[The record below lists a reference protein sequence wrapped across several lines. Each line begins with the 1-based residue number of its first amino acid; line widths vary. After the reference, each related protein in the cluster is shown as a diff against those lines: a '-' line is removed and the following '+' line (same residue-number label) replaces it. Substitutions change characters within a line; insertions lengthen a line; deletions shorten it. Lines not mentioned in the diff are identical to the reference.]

1 MLTRVNSMLA
11 PVQIALAAAGVPR
24 RPASDPSSPIAPPCA
39 PRSAWLR
46 LATASGPWRSDDLAE
61 ALRRPS
67 RPLHPN
73 VASWVAEQTDAA
85 GLRRLAARLQNER
98 DVERVES
105 FADDIERMSG
115 LARRGAT
122 TEVLLLELRDRVGL
136 GGAVATLDQLRR
148 GMNRAAQNDDLTAVA
163 PARRAAAR
171 SGTVPGLAGRAA
183 PAAGRRRTA

>member
-11 PVQIALAAAGVPR
+11 PVQIALAVAGVPR
-24 RPASDPSSPIAPPCA
+24 RTGIGPEFADRTAVRA
-39 PRSAWLR
+39 ALAWLR

-115 LARRGAT
+115 LARRGGT
-122 TEVLLLELRDRVGL
+122 TEALLLELRDRVGL

-171 SGTVPGLAGRAA
+171 SRTVPGLAGRTA
-183 PAAGRRRTA
+183 PAAARRRTA